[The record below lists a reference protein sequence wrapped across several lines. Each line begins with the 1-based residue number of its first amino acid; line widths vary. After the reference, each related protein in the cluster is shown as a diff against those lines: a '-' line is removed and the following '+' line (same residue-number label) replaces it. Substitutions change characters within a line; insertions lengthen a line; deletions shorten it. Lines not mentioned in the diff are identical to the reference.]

1 MTPGS
6 IPQSV
11 FGCAMMAVMDDRRDI
26 MERVG
31 KVSESDRRFDV
42 EFWQKQGSTAIFA
55 AAWQMVVDAHRWKK
69 KSDAELELQRSVE
82 HVKPLRG

>member
-1 MTPGS
+1 
-6 IPQSV
+6 
-11 FGCAMMAVMDDRRDI
+11 MMAMMDDRGEI

-31 KVSESDRRFDV
+31 KVSESSRAFDV
-42 EFWQKQGSTAIFA
+42 EFWQRQGSTAIFA

-82 HVKPLRG
+82 HIERRRG

>member
-1 MTPGS
+1 
-6 IPQSV
+6 
-11 FGCAMMAVMDDRRDI
+11 MMAMMDDRGEI

-31 KVSESDRRFDV
+31 KVSESNRAFDV
-42 EFWQKQGSTAIFA
+42 EFWQRQGSTAIFA

-82 HVKPLRG
+82 HIERRRG